1 MRYFNVLGSLIFFV
15 IGFLVLIKGEFFTL
29 QESER
34 YMYSIFFFIG
44 FFATQG
50 VGVVFRKPGKQSGFY
65 WDLFFS
71 TIPLF
76 IVYEAYVRPISN
88 SQYYEVF
95 MIAYFATI
103 MIDLIIF
110 TPIAYRFAMMSDEY
124 ILRS

>member
-1 MRYFNVLGSLIFFV
+1 MRYFNVLGSFVFLFIGYLI
-15 IGFLVLIKGEFFTL
+15 LIEGETFNL
-29 QESER
+29 KNSEL
-34 YMYSIFFFIG
+34 YIYSTFFFIF

-50 VGVVFRKPGKQSGFY
+50 IGVVFRKSGKQSGFY
-65 WDLFFS
+65 LDLIFS
-71 TIPLF
+71 AIPLF

-88 SQYYEVF
+88 SQHYEVF
-95 MIAYFATI
+95 MMAYFATV